1 MRPFIV
7 VCQKL
12 VRKLWRMTA
21 TTDTSTTAG
30 KIGDLQQR
38 LAETRTPVGE
48 DAVRATHD
56 AGHLTARERVESLLD
71 EGSFVEID
79 ALARHRSTAFK
90 LDKSRP
96 VTDGVVSGHGTIDGR
111 PVCVF
116 SQDSSIF
123 DGQLGEV
130 TGEKIVKVV
139 ELAVKSG
146 TPLIGFYDGLGAR
159 AKEGIVTLE
168 MYSKIYRLQAL
179 ASGVI
184 PQIAIVA
191 GEVAGSQAHGV
202 ALSDVVIEVAGQGSV
217 RLNLQD
223 SSSSVSDAEE
233 GLTHLTA
240 RDEHAA
246 LDLAADMLSYLPSN
260 NRAVTPSADA
270 KPAGDSIALDSAI
283 PDADGAE
290 FNMLDIISGV
300 VDDSSL
306 LELQPVFARNAL
318 TAVARINGNAVGIVA
333 NQPTQNDAWLDTD
346 SAEKIARF
354 IRFCNTFNLPLVTFV
369 DAPGFISDATS
380 LGAARRT
387 AKLLSASADASV
399 GKITVIVRR
408 AFGSA
413 YLAMGAKRMGT
424 DLVFAWPTA
433 QISTDDAEAL
443 SEVTGEDAQKME
455 QKLVNPYAA
464 AERGL
469 VDAVISPSAT
479 RQQLIDGL
487 RLLERKVED
496 GYHRKHNNMPL

>member
-1 MRPFIV
+1 
-7 VCQKL
+7 
-12 VRKLWRMTA
+12 MTA

-354 IRFCNTFNLPLVTFV
+354 IRFCNTFNL
-369 DAPGFISDATS
+369 S
-380 LGAARRT
+380 L
-387 AKLLSASADASV
+387 
-399 GKITVIVRR
+399 IHI
-408 AFGSA
+408 
-413 YLAMGAKRMGT
+413 
-424 DLVFAWPTA
+424 
-433 QISTDDAEAL
+433 
-443 SEVTGEDAQKME
+443 
-455 QKLVNPYAA
+455 
-464 AERGL
+464 
-469 VDAVISPSAT
+469 
-479 RQQLIDGL
+479 
-487 RLLERKVED
+487 
-496 GYHRKHNNMPL
+496 